1 MSERGRIVKD
11 LEMMLQTRRVLYQC
25 SWGSPYD
32 STRIDIVINRLH
44 AKLLAFDK
52 AAKAKAKATTPDA

>member
-1 MSERGRIVKD
+1 MSERGQIVKD

-32 STRIDIVINRLH
+32 STRIDIEINRLH
-44 AKLLAFDK
+44 ARLLAFDK
-52 AAKAKAKATTPDA
+52 EAKAKAEASTPDA